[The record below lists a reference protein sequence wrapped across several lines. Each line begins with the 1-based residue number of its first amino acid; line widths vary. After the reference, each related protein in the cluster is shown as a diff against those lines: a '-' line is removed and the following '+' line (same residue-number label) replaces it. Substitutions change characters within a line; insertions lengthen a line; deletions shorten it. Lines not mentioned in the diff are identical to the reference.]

1 MELLYYNAPGSNRDD
16 FDGAGGR
23 GDNGRGERLLR
34 LRRAARVASQT
45 NPLDWYECQAQAPA
59 ATTPTRRRRFTN
71 EEPDPEEAS
80 SFAHNFSMTGS
91 FATMDGGSGFTVRT
105 TSHNLFKF
113 SRYAFESGSGPSGS
127 AGIQDT
133 SKAAAVANNATQRSR
148 GILGGGASSAFER
161 CSLSSG

>member
-23 GDNGRGERLLR
+23 GDSGRGDRLLR

-45 NPLDWYECQAQAPA
+45 KPFDWYECQAQAPA

-91 FATMDGGSGFTVRT
+91 FSTIDGGSGFTVRT
-105 TSHNLFKF
+105 TSQSLFKF
-113 SRYAFESGSGPSGS
+113 SR
-127 AGIQDT
+127 
-133 SKAAAVANNATQRSR
+133 
-148 GILGGGASSAFER
+148 
-161 CSLSSG
+161 

>member
-23 GDNGRGERLLR
+23 GESGRGERLLR
-34 LRRAARVASQT
+34 LRAARVASQT

-59 ATTPTRRRRFTN
+59 ATTPTRRRRLTSA
-71 EEPDPEEAS
+71 EPDDEEAS

-91 FATMDGGSGFTVRT
+91 FATMDGGSGLTVLT
-105 TSHNLFKF
+105 TSHNRFKF
-113 SRYAFESGSGPSGS
+113 SRYALESGSGPSGS
-127 AGIQDT
+127 AGIHDT

-148 GILGGGASSAFER
+148 GIPWAP
-161 CSLSSG
+161 CSPLTESSGQFAAQ